1 MAAGSPLHLAFVYP
15 QLKRLTG
22 AQRLILML
30 ASTLVVGGDRVT
42 LVTHRLAAACRTVLH
57 EHVEV
62 IETGA
67 RVDWT
72 GRHLVDSALE
82 YAQGARLVER
92 LPLAPDAVVFFG
104 PPSLPALA
112 VARRRGRWPL
122 VSFCYEPPRFA
133 YADLELIAGRFGS
146 AAPAAR
152 AAFRLYRPVDRW
164 LLRQA
169 DLVCANGRFGAGE
182 VRRVYGRPALVVE
195 HGVELPPVDDAA
207 VRAVGLRHGLGD
219 GAALLT
225 VNHLHPR
232 KRIDLFLA
240 TLAAVRR
247 RWPDALGVVAGDGAD
262 RPRLQRIA
270 ADLAVT
276 DAVRWTGFVA
286 DDELAALYRRAT
298 VYVHTSQRESFGL
311 SVLEAAAA
319 GLPVVA
325 VDEGGP
331 RDILDNGRLGRLCP
345 ANPAALAE
353 AVGALL
359 ADPAAASD
367 LGRNA
372 AAAVRQR
379 FRWERGAKAL
389 ADAVRELRRGLSEE
403 AIVAS
408 INGSN

>member
-1 MAAGSPLHLAFVYP
+1 MAAGSSLHLAFVYP

-30 ASTLVVGGDRVT
+30 ASTLVAGGDRVT
-42 LVTHRLAAACRTVLH
+42 LVTHRLAAACRAVLD
-57 EHVEV
+57 ERVEV
-62 IETGA
+62 IETGV

-72 GRHLVDSALE
+72 GRHHVDSALE

-92 LPLAPDAVVFFG
+92 LPSAPDAVVFFG

-133 YADLELIAGRFGS
+133 YADLELIAGRFGA

-164 LLRQA
+164 LLGQA
-169 DLVCANGRFGAGE
+169 DLICANGRFGAGE

-195 HGVELPPVDDAA
+195 HGVEMPAVDEAA
-207 VRAVGLRHGLGD
+207 ALAVGRRYGLGD
-219 GAALLT
+219 APALLT

-232 KRIDLFLA
+232 KRIDLYLA
-240 TLAAVRR
+240 TLAEVRR
-247 RWPDALGVVAGDGAD
+247 RRPDTLGVVAGVGAD
-262 RPRLQRIA
+262 GLRLERVA
-270 ADLAVT
+270 GELGVA

-298 VYVHTSQRESFGL
+298 VYVHTAQRESFGL
-311 SVLEAAAA
+311 SVLEATAA

-331 RDILDNGRLGRLCP
+331 RDILDDGRLGRLCP
-345 ANPAALAE
+345 ANPAALAD
-353 AVGALL
+353 AVDTLL

-367 LGRNA
+367 LGRRA
-372 AAAVRQR
+372 AAAVQRR
-379 FRWERGAKAL
+379 FRWERGASAL
-389 ADAVRELRRGLSEE
+389 ADAVRGLRRGLSET
-403 AIVAS
+403 AVVAAGDGAS
-408 INGSN
+408 